1 MKSPIIYTIFLL
13 LISSTGTLSVAQ
25 SEADYIN
32 RIAYLWKCDT
42 EVSVANGRVD
52 LVTATH
58 AFEVERAYKWKNS
71 IGQALWYSLQTNK
84 KPGII
89 LIIESREDYK
99 YGIMLNSA
107 LEHGGFSEQVRV
119 LYYPEDIER

>member
-1 MKSPIIYTIFLL
+1 MSGYQMLLSFLVMLL
-13 LISSTGTLSVAQ
+13 LPVVSFSQ
-25 SEADYIN
+25 SEADYIQ

-89 LIIESREDYK
+89 IIIESEKDYN

-107 LEHGGFSEQVRV
+107 LAHGGLSEQIEV
-119 LYYPEDIER
+119 LFYPEDIEK